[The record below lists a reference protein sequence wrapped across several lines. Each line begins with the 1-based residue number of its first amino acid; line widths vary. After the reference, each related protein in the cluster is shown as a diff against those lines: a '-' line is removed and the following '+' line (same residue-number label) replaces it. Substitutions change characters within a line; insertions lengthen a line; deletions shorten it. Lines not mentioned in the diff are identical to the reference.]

1 MFTKNIYNLYLFIYL
16 VKRFL
21 NSIFSYSNS
30 NPSGP
35 MINRLKYIQIRFR
48 FENFD
53 SAMCMT
59 QWSQILG
66 WVNHHFI
73 HQIFSFRIDVFT
85 RERISP
91 ACPFKRNQWPAI
103 FFYSDS
109 MVCSFTLWCDA
120 HRGAW
125 LRGVMHTTDF
135 FYFYSNT
142 SVKWKRNLKIFLS
155 DYQGPR

>member
-1 MFTKNIYNLYLFIYL
+1 
-16 VKRFL
+16 
-21 NSIFSYSNS
+21 
-30 NPSGP
+30 

-109 MVCSFTLWCDA
+109 MVSSFTLWCDA
-120 HRGAW
+120 HRRAW
-125 LRGVMHTTDF
+125 LRSVMHTVEF
-135 FYFYSNT
+135 FEKFGVQDSGVWCKPRRLTPRYDAHHRFFFFYSNT